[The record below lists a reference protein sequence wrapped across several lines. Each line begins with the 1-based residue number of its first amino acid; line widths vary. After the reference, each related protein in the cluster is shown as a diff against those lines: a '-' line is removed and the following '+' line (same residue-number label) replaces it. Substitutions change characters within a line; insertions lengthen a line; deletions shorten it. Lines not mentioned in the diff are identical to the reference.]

1 MSGRLCTGRGLPPP
15 GEESTRPYCLFWPFW
30 VLWVVWVVWVALF
43 VFFEVVLLFWVL
55 LQFSFQLLCGTS
67 GRFRPCKQFTRSTSV
82 YTQTGLAFLFIELH
96 I

>member
-30 VLWVVWVVWVALF
+30 VLWVVCVVWVVWVALF

-55 LQFSFQLLCGTS
+55 
-67 GRFRPCKQFTRSTSV
+67 
-82 YTQTGLAFLFIELH
+82 
-96 I
+96 